1 MRNPPYFGRTFL
13 RIIHINIPEHSC
25 VRSLAVTEIV
35 TREKR
40 GLIAVP
46 RTAPI

>member
-1 MRNPPYFGRTFL
+1 MRNLPYYGRTSL
-13 RIIHINIPEHSC
+13 RIIHINIPEHAC
-25 VRSLAVTEIV
+25 IRSLAVTEIV

-46 RTAPI
+46 HTAPV